1 MAARRTSRHSSG
13 GLGTALL
20 VIGIVFLMGMAG
32 AGLWAAGVFDSASA
46 ATVSRKGQIAC
57 PALAREVATY
67 EKISRQDL
75 INPQTGQL
83 NVMWLPESA
92 GKSALRDVSQIM
104 GRVLSRDKSAGSV
117 LTEADFFPR
126 GTRPGIAAG
135 VPPGKVAMSVP
146 VERIAGLNLLQRQ
159 DTFDVVASLPA
170 GDRRSDSNIEY
181 AVLLGG
187 IKPPDT
193 RAGQLARQTGVRTL
207 VQRGTMVALTRGT
220 KTSTT
225 GAAGLSAVVGGRAT
239 KTTTSTQVTIAVAP
253 EEVTP
258 LTEALGLE
266 SLSLFCVTHTSQ
278 PDTDETDPAPEFST
292 EGLVAVPAPVRQ
304 VAAYSAISQHDLAD
318 PVTGRLNVYYFEPDR
333 VSDDWILD
341 FQQLEHRVLARTIEP
356 GRPLTEAD
364 LFPAGT
370 LPGPT
375 AGAPPGTVVLS
386 VSAGRIDGLATLTA
400 GDRFTLQARLS
411 DRIRPAFPQLEWAT
425 VQGGKLAPDH
435 EVTQRELRSGIR
447 TVVESAVVIQV
458 SDSKQSSG
466 SQADVDTE
474 TPSGSEPR
482 NGGVVSIAV
491 PQDQAL
497 AVSQMLNRDDRLFA
511 VGHSSQ
517 PEDQRIGVPLDAA
530 ELRSRAHRAGTIKLA
545 SWQPES
551 ENVDGWVPVPVTARD
566 VKPFERLTV
575 EDFVDPATGRLRVFY
590 FPPEKVADAWVRDL
604 SELLDR
610 VVSEPLD
617 SGRVV
622 NRSVLLPEGTRPG
635 VSAGIPPG
643 WTAIRLTNLQVRGL
657 EMANELDHIELVAA
671 RPIRAEHAQAKAEWP
686 AVRSDA
692 VFTLPD
698 SEDVF
703 TQADVRVLATDAIV
717 LTRSVEEIEVAVI
730 DEEETA
736 LDEAEVGESVNRK
749 SIVRRKTPRYVTRA
763 AVVCSVAV
771 PADVV
776 TSLTETL
783 AIQSI
788 VDEGAA
794 NDGTAGSN
802 AEGGG
807 SSNGQSGARDGRVD
821 NEVAIFAA
829 VRSSNPEAAP
839 DEDQI
844 PGRDVISDWL
854 KNWSS
859 RFIQHRTTER
869 TTPTDTT
876 RVQQIRGATI
886 EDQYRVN
893 GRDVTLPEAASLQ
906 KDRVTEE
913 VLIRETQ

>member
-1 MAARRTSRHSSG
+1 MAARRTTRHGSG

-20 VIGIVFLMGMAG
+20 VIGVVFLAGLTG
-32 AGLWAAGVFDSASA
+32 AGLWAAGVFESASA
-46 ATVSRKGQIAC
+46 APPSREGQIAC
-57 PALAREVATY
+57 PALAREVPTY
-67 EKISRQDL
+67 SKVTRDDL
-75 INPQTGQL
+75 INPRTGQL
-83 NVMWLPESA
+83 NVIWLPQAA
-92 GKSALRDVSQIM
+92 GESALRDVSQIM

-117 LTEADFFPR
+117 LTEADFFAK

-146 VERIAGLNLLQRQ
+146 VERIAGLDLLQRQ
-159 DTFDVVASLPA
+159 DAFDIVASLPA
-170 GDRRSDSNIEY
+170 QERQTVSNIEY

-225 GAAGLSAVVGGRAT
+225 GAAGLSALVGGKAT

-304 VAAYSAISQHDLAD
+304 VAACSAISQHDLAD

-333 VSDDWILD
+333 VSDEWILD
-341 FQQLEHRVLARTIEP
+341 FQQLEHRVVARPIEP

-364 LFPAGT
+364 LFPVGT

-386 VSAGRIDGLATLTA
+386 VPAGRIDGLATLTA

-411 DRIRPAFPQLEWAT
+411 DSIRPAFPQLEWAT

-458 SDSKQSSG
+458 SDSQLASAT
-466 SQADVDTE
+466 QTDVDE
-474 TPSGSEPR
+474 TTSVVGKPR
-482 NGGVVSIAV
+482 NGVVSIAV
-491 PQDQAL
+491 PQAQAL
-497 AVSQMLNRDDRLFA
+497 AVSQMLNRDDQLFA

-517 PEDQRIGVPLDAA
+517 PEEQPIGIPLDAA
-530 ELRSRAHRAGTIKLA
+530 EFPAHGHKAATVKLVN
-545 SWQPES
+545 WQPETDS
-551 ENVDGWVPVPVTARD
+551 VDGWVPVPVTARD

-590 FPPEKVADAWVRDL
+590 FPPEKVADVWVCDL

-717 LTRSVEEIEVAVI
+717 LTRAVEEIEVAVI

-783 AIQSI
+783 AVQSI

-794 NDGTAGSN
+794 SDGTAGSN
-802 AEGGG
+802 AEGDGN
-807 SSNGQSGARDGRVD
+807 SNGRSGARDGRVD

-829 VRSSNPEAAP
+829 VRSSNPEAAA

-859 RFIQHRTTER
+859 RFIQHQSAVR

-913 VLIRETQ
+913 VLIREAQ